1 MYNCHKSKKKV
12 ITRAGYG
19 RRIVKKN
26 ICFFLHLKFF
36 ILFFKV
42 LNSMDVSHTSLAQ
55 IYALK
60 FVKCSLK
67 KQ

>member
-1 MYNCHKSKKKV
+1 MYNCHKSKKKGY
-12 ITRAGYG
+12 TRAGYG
-19 RRIVKKN
+19 RRIVKKYV
-26 ICFFLHLKFF
+26 CFLHFYFFL
-36 ILFFKV
+36 KV